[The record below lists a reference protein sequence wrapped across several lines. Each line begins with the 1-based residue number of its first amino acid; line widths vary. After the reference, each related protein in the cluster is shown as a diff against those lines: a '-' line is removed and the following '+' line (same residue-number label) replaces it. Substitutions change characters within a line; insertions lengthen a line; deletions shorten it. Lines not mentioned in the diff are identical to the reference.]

1 MQKNEGGR
9 CKPGGGLGWS
19 KRSFDAVDWVA
30 FDATL
35 NTKGHMYQLWLSKQS
50 SGCYATQVMVS
61 YWDKTRDGKCP
72 DCGKRET
79 ANHLNLCSDPDRTR
93 LLHDMV
99 ASLQTWL
106 NNNYRHR
113 ELAYW
118 IPKYILLRGTKKLSD
133 FPYLSPAMKKV
144 ARSQDLIPWKC
155 FLEGKLSVE
164 IAKLQRQS
172 LASSPSRLTIADWTK
187 RLISQ
192 LLQIAHAQWVFRNVS
207 LHDARTGYIRVKRRE
222 TVLAEIDRLAEV
234 DPILLPENS
243 KYLLEIDFSALHRD
257 PLDKQSYWVL
267 AMKAAVKAGQ
277 RTVARSHN
285 ATARQRRAYLAVDA
299 SPRRVNGGPLGRML
313 GDSTLSSSPLQS
325 RARRELAR
333 RQRGTVAGAA
343 ETLRQ
348 IEIDFGAQPQDTR
361 RRSSSAAG
369 FLERRDTRRR
379 MPD

>member
-1 MQKNEGGR
+1 M
-9 CKPGGGLGWS
+9 
-19 KRSFDAVDWVA
+19 
-30 FDATL
+30 
-35 NTKGHMYQLWLSKQS
+35 LWL
-50 SGCYATQVMVS
+50 
-61 YWDKTRDGKCP
+61 D
-72 DCGKRET
+72 
-79 ANHLNLCSDPDRTR
+79 
-93 LLHDMV
+93 
-99 ASLQTWL
+99 
-106 NNNYRHR
+106 NNYTRR

-144 ARSQDLIPWKC
+144 ACSQDLIPWKC

-164 IAKLQRQS
+164 IAKLQRRS

-192 LLQIAHAQWVFRNVS
+192 LLQISHAQWVFRNVS

-222 TVLAEIDRLAEV
+222 TVLAEVDRLAEV

-243 KYLLEIDFSALHRD
+243 KYLLEIDFSSLHRD
-257 PLDKQSYWVL
+257 PLEKQSYWVL
-267 AMKAAVKAGQ
+267 AMKAAVRAGQ
-277 RTVARSHN
+277 RTVARSRN
-285 ATARQRRAYLAVDA
+285 ATARQRRASLAADA
-299 SPRRVNGGPLGRML
+299 SQRRVNGGRLGRTL
-313 GDSTLSSSPLQS
+313 GDSTLAQTPLHS

-333 RQRGTVAGAA
+333 RRRGTVAGAA

-348 IEIDFGAQPQDTR
+348 IERDFGSQPQDTR